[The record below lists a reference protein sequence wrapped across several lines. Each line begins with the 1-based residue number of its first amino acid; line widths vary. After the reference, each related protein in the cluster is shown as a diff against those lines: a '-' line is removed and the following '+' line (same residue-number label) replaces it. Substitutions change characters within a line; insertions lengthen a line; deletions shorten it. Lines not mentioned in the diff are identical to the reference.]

1 MNLAPLPRDF
11 LSTNVICSPVIPNSP
26 ACEQC
31 FSPRADTFSPESCQ
45 RSFGQAAPQFLKSP
59 LIVPK
64 NLLRTPTAIN
74 ESVMQSIPD
83 RETQI
88 GLEHSGSPHT
98 ICVSPMLDMAQALN
112 EDSPAHKASFWD
124 SLDCEDRLSTHS
136 TYSALSNIK
145 VPFSRAW
152 NLRKERSLIFY
163 PHQLFSFST
172 VSIQQKLKRRP
183 RSVAALKCASYA
195 KPIADLPNHLSQI
208 GNGIGYTYKP
218 PALSQPMVAK
228 TRGTS
233 YSDSDTSSCPVPIIS
248 RDSTFSEN
256 TVAVPNACHGL
267 FRSLSISNFWTGLK
281 NGSGNVPVATMLL
294 PHSKR
299 HCAKILGKT
308 DDIEEPLKFLISG
321 PYKQSKEEDCGI
333 EIGQPLAEST
343 AFLSPVLEAS
353 SSTIS
358 CSPTRSATTEGDV
371 LTPETQDFPPAV
383 VVRKLEIAE
392 MESSEEA
399 HQFCPESTLR
409 LVTPMNGLR
418 LALAGESYLP

>member
-1 MNLAPLPRDF
+1 MNLAPLPCGF
-11 LSTNVICSPVIPNSP
+11 LSTNVVCSPVIPNNP

-31 FSPRADTFSPESCQ
+31 FSPRADTFGPESCQ
-45 RSFGQAAPQFLKSP
+45 RSFGQAAPQFLQSP
-59 LIVPK
+59 LVVPK
-64 NLLRTPTAIN
+64 NLRGTPTAID
-74 ESVMQSIPD
+74 EPVMQFIPD
-83 RETQI
+83 RETRI

-98 ICVSPMLDMAQALN
+98 TCVSPMLDMAQALN

-124 SLDCEDRLSTHS
+124 SLDCEDQLSTHS
-136 TYSALSNIK
+136 TYSVLSNIK
-145 VPFSRAW
+145 VPFARAW
-152 NLRKERSLIFY
+152 NLRKERSFIFY

-218 PALSQPMVAK
+218 PTLSQPMVAK
-228 TRGTS
+228 TRSTS
-233 YSDSDTSSCPVPIIS
+233 YSDSDISSCPVPIIS

-256 TVAVPNACHGL
+256 TVAVPNACHGF

-308 DDIEEPLKFLISG
+308 DDIEEPLNFLIPG
-321 PYKQSKEEDCGI
+321 PFKRSEEEDCGI
-333 EIGQPLAEST
+333 EISQPLAEST
-343 AFLSPVLEAS
+343 AFLSPVLEAPS
-353 SSTIS
+353 PTIS
-358 CSPTRSATTEGDV
+358 PSPTRSATTEDDV
-371 LTPETQDFPPAV
+371 LTPETEEFPPAV
-383 VVRKLEIAE
+383 AVQNSGIVE

-418 LALAGESYLP
+418 LALAGEPYLP

>member
-1 MNLAPLPRDF
+1 
-11 LSTNVICSPVIPNSP
+11 
-26 ACEQC
+26 
-31 FSPRADTFSPESCQ
+31 
-45 RSFGQAAPQFLKSP
+45 
-59 LIVPK
+59 
-64 NLLRTPTAIN
+64 
-74 ESVMQSIPD
+74 
-83 RETQI
+83 
-88 GLEHSGSPHT
+88 
-98 ICVSPMLDMAQALN
+98 
-112 EDSPAHKASFWD
+112 
-124 SLDCEDRLSTHS
+124 
-136 TYSALSNIK
+136 
-145 VPFSRAW
+145 
-152 NLRKERSLIFY
+152 
-163 PHQLFSFST
+163 
-172 VSIQQKLKRRP
+172 
-183 RSVAALKCASYA
+183 
-195 KPIADLPNHLSQI
+195 
-208 GNGIGYTYKP
+208 
-218 PALSQPMVAK
+218 
-228 TRGTS
+228 
-233 YSDSDTSSCPVPIIS
+233 
-248 RDSTFSEN
+248 
-256 TVAVPNACHGL
+256 
-267 FRSLSISNFWTGLK
+267 
-281 NGSGNVPVATMLL
+281 MLL